1 VSHEAEG
8 LKYYCTCR
16 VDHRRNAGR
25 RAPGNA
31 FVEVWIVP
39 MSRGVWLSVGAGVAA
54 LFSFLFIRGRVR
66 SSRPNVGAV
75 SDRWVTE
82 HQTGVE
88 H

>member
-1 VSHEAEG
+1 
-8 LKYYCTCR
+8 
-16 VDHRRNAGR
+16 
-25 RAPGNA
+25 
-31 FVEVWIVP
+31 

-54 LFSFLFIRGRVR
+54 LFSFLFVRGRVR

-82 HQTGVE
+82 HRTGVE

>member
-1 VSHEAEG
+1 
-8 LKYYCTCR
+8 
-16 VDHRRNAGR
+16 
-25 RAPGNA
+25 
-31 FVEVWIVP
+31 

-54 LFSFLFIRGRVR
+54 IFSFLFVRGRVR
-66 SSRPNVGAV
+66 ASRPNVGAV

>member
-1 VSHEAEG
+1 MHISG
-8 LKYYCTCR
+8 
-16 VDHRRNAGR
+16 VDHRGNAGW
-25 RAPGNA
+25 RAPCDA
-31 FVEVWIVP
+31 FAEVRIVP

-54 LFSFLFIRGRVR
+54 LVSFLFVRGRVR

-82 HQTGVE
+82 HRTEVE